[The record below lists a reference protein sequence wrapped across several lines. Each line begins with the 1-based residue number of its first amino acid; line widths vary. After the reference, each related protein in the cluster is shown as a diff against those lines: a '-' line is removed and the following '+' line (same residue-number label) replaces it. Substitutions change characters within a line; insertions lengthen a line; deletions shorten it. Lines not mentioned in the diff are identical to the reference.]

1 MLYRVVVCLVL
12 GVLASGGLRG
22 SCGPAPS
29 SYAYRFLNPRVVGY
43 DTELAP
49 FFLHFGEVYRDR
61 LTQPA
66 NLQRTLNIAEWHER
80 FCDQAEVGEIDA
92 IVYDNN
98 LNLLQQLQR
107 LLAEPEARLA
117 DLPPALQAN
126 GFARHLLEA
135 RCTEVLDYLLFA
147 KRCEPFVTAAA
158 DAFEQRTLNR
168 PEMEALLEEGLEV
181 FPRTESHYVRLRYA
195 YQLIRLAHYLRAYDY
210 VLELYDYLMPK
221 IGADPSL
228 IYDWIEGHRAGAL
241 QSLGRIAESAYLF
254 SRIFERSPSRRESA
268 YLSFRIQTDE
278 QWRQALLLCQND
290 HERAMLHVLRA
301 HNGRAVVL
309 EEMRDIY
316 AYEPA
321 NRSLEL
327 LTMRELQDLER
338 DLLGAN
344 FRAGRYQPRPGAAER
359 LIELQTFVNRVVDER
374 KSNDPDFWLLA
385 RGVLEM
391 LAGDYFFAEETFAK
405 LGGRTEND
413 TIRQQLAIL
422 GDVIDVLE
430 LSRVTDSTELRYYDL
445 LTDPE
450 MQAAYPDFRR
460 LVNDKLEAA
469 YRRNGRTAKADL
481 LRYGFDAIRKNPSI
495 DALRELERM
504 ADSLNRNRFDRA
516 LLRDRIGPHA
526 AADINHLI
534 ANDYVQRGQW
544 KTAIEIYRRIP
555 VDQLERYGRFA
566 PFVRQLDDR
575 VNFTP
580 AADQATYNKLQLLER
595 LDELEEQADRTT
607 NDTIAA
613 RNYFNIGL
621 ALYNLSYFSY
631 NWRFADAF
639 RSGTSAVRAAAA
651 RTPTRTFSHPSAPLG
666 NQENFAMDQPR
677 YYFER
682 ALRRAPDREAA
693 ALAAYYA
700 AKTERNEHYALGR
713 PGGARPFSYFR
724 LLRDSYADTD
734 FYDELIAECRTFA
747 WFVGR

>member
-1 MLYRVVVCLVL
+1 MLFRTAILLVFGLLVPL
-12 GVLASGGLRG
+12 GLHCT
-22 SCGPAPS
+22 CGPAPS

-43 DTELAP
+43 DSELAP

-66 NLQRTLNIAEWHER
+66 NLQRSLNVEEWYER
-80 FCDQAEVGEIDA
+80 FCDQAALEEIEA

-98 LNLLQQLQR
+98 LNLLQRLRQL
-107 LLAEPEARLA
+107 LNDPEARTA

-135 RCTEVLDYLLFA
+135 NCVEVLDYLIFA

-168 PEMEALLEEGLEV
+168 AEMEGLLEEGLEV

-195 YQLIRLAHYLRAYDY
+195 YQLIRLAHYLREYDY
-210 VLELYDYLMPK
+210 VLELYGYLMPK
-221 IGADPSL
+221 VNADPSL
-228 IYDWIEGHRAGAL
+228 IYDWIEGHRAGAM
-241 QSLGRIAESAYLF
+241 QSLGQMAESAYVF
-254 SRIFERSPSRRESA
+254 SRVFERSPSRRESA
-268 YLSFRIQTDE
+268 YLSFKIQTDA
-278 QWRQALLLCQND
+278 QWREALLLCQND

-316 AYEPA
+316 RYEP
-321 NRSLEL
+321 NNHSLEL
-327 LTMRELQDLER
+327 LTMRELQELER
-338 DLLGAN
+338 DLLGAD
-344 FRAGRYQPRPGAAER
+344 FRRGHYTPRAGAGER
-359 LIELQTFVNRVVDER
+359 LIDLQAFVNRIIEER
-374 KSNDPDFWLLA
+374 KSANLDFWLLA

-391 LAGDYFFAEETFAK
+391 LAGDYFFAEETFARLK
-405 LGGRTEND
+405 GSTEND

-445 LTDPE
+445 LTDSE
-450 MQAAYPDFRR
+450 LRSEHPDFRR

-469 YRRNGRTAKADL
+469 YRRTGRIPKANL
-481 LRYGFDAIRKNPSI
+481 LRYGFDAIQKNPSI
-495 DALRELERM
+495 DALRSLERM

-516 LLRDRIGPHA
+516 LLRDRIGPYA
-526 AADINHLI
+526 TDDINNLI
-534 ANDYVQRGQW
+534 GNDYVQRGQW

-555 VDQLERYGRFA
+555 AERMDGYGRFA
-566 PFVRQLDDR
+566 PFIQQLNDR
-575 VNFTP
+575 VNFSPPTGRP
-580 AADQATYNKLQLLER
+580 TYNKLQLLER

-631 NWRFADAF
+631 NWSFADAF
-639 RSGTSAVRAAAA
+639 RSGSSAARAAAA
-651 RTPTRTFSHPSAPLG
+651 RTPDRVFSHPDAPLG

-700 AKTERNEHYALGR
+700 AKTERNEYYAQGR

-734 FYDELIAECRTFA
+734 FYDELIAECKTFA